1 MRLYVC
7 VCSSVCVR
15 TCECLCVCVCA
26 WVCSFVYVCF
36 PVSESASVFFL
47 VR

>member
-1 MRLYVC
+1 MRLCVC

-15 TCECLCVCVCA
+15 TFECLCVCVCA

-36 PVSESASVFFL
+36 PVSESASVVFL